1 MKKNNENQQHEKQDE
16 KYIKRCLQLAK
27 NGIGTTRP
35 NPSVGAVIVY
45 QNKIIGEGFTSPY
58 GGNHAEVNAI
68 NSVKEKDKT
77 LLKDAT
83 IYVTL
88 EPCSHFGKTPPCAD
102 LIVENQLSKVVIG
115 CLDTNSLVAGKGIER
130 LKNAGIKVTVGV
142 LENQC
147 KKHHK
152 RFFTVQNKKRPY
164 IILKWAETTDG
175 FIAPLKRNEQK
186 PVWISN
192 PYSQQIVHKIRSK
205 EHAILVGTNTVIQ
218 DNPSLTVRS
227 WSGNNPVRIILDK
240 NLRIPL
246 NVTVFDKKVK
256 TIILTEKRTKKQK
269 EQAEVLSE
277 EKKETI
283 IYEYI
288 NFSSKKIATQICDV
302 LQKHKIQSVII
313 EGGTKTLQTFIDE
326 NIWDEAQ
333 IFIGEEIS
341 FGKGVK
347 APKLSAEKI
356 QLTKKEDIKND
367 VLKIYTNI
375 LKKQVKK
382 QGV

>member
-68 NSVKEKDKT
+68 NSVKEKDKK
-77 LLKDAT
+77 LLKKAT

-341 FGKGVK
+341 FEKGVK

-356 QLTKKEDIKND
+356 QLIKKEDIKND

-375 LKKQVKK
+375 
-382 QGV
+382 

>member
-68 NSVKEKDKT
+68 NSVKEKDKK
-77 LLKDAT
+77 LLKKAT

-192 PYSQQIVHKIRSK
+192 PYSQQIVHKVRSK

-341 FGKGVK
+341 FEKGVK

-356 QLTKKEDIKND
+356 QLIKKEDIKND

-375 LKKQVKK
+375 
-382 QGV
+382 